1 MKTKLKLKLNEIVK
15 NAKASADLN
24 IIFIK
29 LMGNVEDAVLGLDEE
44 QEQSIDKKLIK
55 LSSDLR
61 FESEKDQGDS
71 NYNYY
76 GEFKYYDE
84 GNANIKNT
92 GIQFLK
98 SVEGLISLYEE
109 YNLEDLD
116 YLEDEI
122 LNIK

>member
-29 LMGNVEDAVLGLDEE
+29 LMGNVEDAALGLDEE

-98 SVEGLISLYEE
+98 SVAGLISLYKE